1 MAHRI
6 ALFAQLIVLTA
17 LVLVPRC
24 ANWHS
29 VFVAGHVYF
38 TDADCY
44 ARMTRVR
51 ICAEHPGTVLRHHD
65 FENFPAGTIPHTT
78 VPLDY
83 LIFLLAL
90 ALKPFTTQPIDVAGA
105 FVAPLLAVVCAW
117 FLWWWLRGMK
127 LRYGWVALLLFAVS
141 PILVHGTELGRPDHQ
156 ALVLVA
162 VTIALCAE
170 WSLQIA
176 PTYFWSLT
184 SGIAWGM
191 ALWVSLYEPG
201 VLLGLVLL
209 VYAVSDRRQFTSQTR
224 RSGWIALVVILAI
237 AFVVERRA
245 SGCSIPSNKS
255 TPNELGAHDWRADAS
270 ARHRSGLASVV
281 RVDASRDAVA
291 SGVCM
296 VEEKIRRAQ
305 RPRSADADDPVGR
318 FVCVDAL
325 AGSLGIFFCA
335 VVCAC
340 AAVVARAVEVACRRL
355 DSGDRFVFS
364 DPAILGRADL
374 A

>member
-29 VFVAGHVYF
+29 VFVGGHVYF

-51 ICAEHPGTVLRHHD
+51 ICAEHPGTVVRHHD

-78 VPLDY
+78 APLDY

-90 ALKPFTTQPIDVAGA
+90 VLKPFTTQPIDVAGA
-105 FVAPLLAVVCAW
+105 FVAPLLAVVCAG
-117 FLWWWLRGMK
+117 FLWWWSRGMK

-156 ALVLVA
+156 ALVIVA
-162 VTIALCAE
+162 VTVALCAE
-170 WSLQIA
+170 WNLQIA
-176 PTYFWSLT
+176 PTHFWSLT
-184 SGIAWGM
+184 SGIAWGI
-191 ALWVSLYEPG
+191 ALWVSLYEPV

-209 VYAVSDRRQFTSQTR
+209 VYAVSDRRQFTSKTR
-224 RSGWIALVVILAI
+224 RSGWVALVVILAI
-237 AFVVERRA
+237 AFVVERRVPVVPFFRTNPGLTNWA
-245 SGCSIPSNKS
+245 RTIG
-255 TPNELGAHDWRADAS
+255 ELMPVRFTDPVWLQWCGWM
-270 ARHRSGLASVV
+270 LA
-281 RVDASRDAVA
+281 RDAVA

-296 VEEKIRRAQ
+296 VEEKIRSAEQ
-305 RPRSADADDPVGR
+305 SRPADADNPVGR
-318 FVCVDAL
+318 LSAL
-325 AGSLGIFFCA
+325 TLWQVRWGYFFALLFCS
-335 VVCAC
+335 
-340 AAVVARAVEVACRRL
+340 RCRCCSSR
-355 DSGDRFVFS
+355 
-364 DPAILGRADL
+364 
-374 A
+374 